1 MKRARENVVAELEA
15 VQQQFRADD
24 PEAQSRLRSL
34 VSTSHPLLQ
43 RWSHALLT
51 AAEAMVPALISLE
64 QEHEED
70 QQRETTGLFFPV
82 ARLVK
87 GTLEQL
93 SGLEGPKQ
101 ALLESMVFPRLY
113 PGCFRRGFTPFK
125 RILLFGP
132 PGTGKSSLVRA
143 AVARAFQEDARARF
157 AELSASD
164 VLSSLF
170 GDSEQRVRAVFAEAC
185 VHGMQRGPVVI
196 YLDEIDSL
204 ARTKHTGEDDT
215 TRRIK
220 NELLRGLEALEE
232 APNVWCVAS
241 TNTPWELDRAVVRRF
256 ERRLLVPL
264 PGAAERAALL
274 AHALG
279 EEAEPALSLAEA
291 VRRSEGYSG
300 ADLQTVCR
308 FASMVGVRELL
319 RRAPAMTHGERRTAR
334 PRPVVE
340 DDLLEALR
348 TINRSVDAATV
359 TQHDAWAASFGEA

>member
-1 MKRARENVVAELEA
+1 MKRARQDVLAELEA
-15 VQQQFRADD
+15 VQAQYRAGDGD
-24 PEAQSRLRSL
+24 ASARLRGL
-34 VSTSHPLLQ
+34 LGHPLLMQ
-43 RWSHALLT
+43 RWSQVLASAADVMVSTPVH
-51 AAEAMVPALISLE
+51 AEA
-64 QEHEED
+64 EEEEPEEE
-70 QQRETTGLFFPV
+70 REMTGLFFPV
-82 ARLVK
+82 ARLLK

-101 ALLESMVFPRLY
+101 ALLESLVYPRLY
-113 PGCFRRGFTPFK
+113 PSCFRRGFAPFK

-143 AVARAFQEDARARF
+143 AVARAFQEDASARF

-170 GDSEQRVRAVFAEAC
+170 GESEQRVRAVFAEAC
-185 VHGMQRGPVVI
+185 VHGMRRGPAVI

-204 ARTKHTGEDDT
+204 ARTKHHGEDDT

-232 APNVWCVAS
+232 APNVWCVAA

-264 PGAAERAALL
+264 PDTAERAAIL
-274 AHALG
+274 ARALG
-279 EEAEPALSLAEA
+279 GEAAPGLPLAEA
-291 VRRSEGYSG
+291 ARRAEGYSG

-308 FASMVGVRELL
+308 CAAMAGVRELL
-319 RRAPAMTHGERRTAR
+319 LRAPHLAPGER
-334 PRPVVE
+334 PRPVSE
-340 DDLLEALR
+340 EDLLAALA
-348 TINRSVDAATV
+348 TVNRSVDPHTV
-359 TQHDAWAASFGEA
+359 SLHRDWAASYGEA